1 MPDARSITDQFFF
14 ANTGMD
20 PDRVTQIVKTA
31 LNKADGGE
39 LYLQRSMA
47 KSSGFSDG
55 RLVSSAPPS
64 LDQGFGFRFISGESA
79 SYAHSSD
86 LSEGSIK
93 KLAAVTKAIRNYS
106 PSTGRVAV
114 PSSPGIL
121 LPSYYTADNPL
132 DNISD
137 ADRIKMLEEINDYA
151 RAADSRVIQVSA
163 SLFSSWDAVTI
174 IRHDGKRFDDVR
186 PMSQVSVSLIV
197 KEGDRKEQ
205 GSASVGMRMVL
216 TDIFGNHSW
225 KSLVDDALHQAT
237 TNLGAMP
244 APSGDLPVVLGNGW
258 AAVMLHESV
267 GHGLE
272 GDSARKGASAYA
284 GLVGQPVASSIV
296 TIIDQGNITDER
308 GSLNFDDEGMP
319 TQRTTLI
326 ENGILQG
333 FMQDSVSARIMGVA
347 PTGNGRREGYN
358 CQPMTR
364 MTTTYMA
371 PGQSDPEEIIA
382 SVKDGVYAVQFA
394 GGQVDTVSGDYVFAP
409 TLAFRIRN
417 GKVAEPIKNAVLT
430 GNGPDSMRQVEMVGN
445 DLQLGTTG
453 MCGKSG
459 QSVPVGVG
467 QPTVKM
473 RGIKVG
479 GSQPS

>member
-1 MPDARSITDQFFF
+1 MSDARSITDQFFF

-20 PDRVTQIVKTA
+20 PDRVTKIVKTA
-31 LNKADGGE
+31 LSKADGGE
-39 LYLQRSMA
+39 LYLQRVME
-47 KSSGFSDG
+47 KSSAFSDG
-55 RLVSSAPPS
+55 RLVSSAPTS

-93 KLAAVTKAIRNYS
+93 KLASATKAIRNYS

-114 PSSPGIL
+114 PSTSII
-121 LPSYYTADNPL
+121 LPSYYTVDNPL
-132 DNISD
+132 DSISD

-163 SLFSSWDAVTI
+163 SLSSSWDVVTI

-186 PMSQVSVSLIV
+186 PMSQVAVSLIV

-205 GSASVGMRMVL
+205 GSASVGMRMIL
-216 TDIFGNHSW
+216 TDVFSDHSW
-225 KSLVDDALHQAT
+225 KSLVDKALHQAT

-272 GDSARKGASAYA
+272 GDAARKGASVYA
-284 GLVGQPVASSIV
+284 GLVGQKVASDIV
-296 TIIDQGNITDER
+296 TIIDQGNIGNDR
-308 GSLNFDDEGMP
+308 GSLHFDDEGVP
-319 TQRTTLI
+319 TQKTTLI

-358 CQPMTR
+358 YQPITR

-371 PGQSDPEEIIA
+371 PGQSDPADIIA
-382 SVKDGVYAVQFA
+382 SVKDGIYAVQFA

-409 TLAFRIRN
+409 TLAFRIRD

-430 GNGPDSMRQVEMVGN
+430 GNGPESMRQVEMVGN
-445 DLQLGTTG
+445 DLALGTTG
-453 MCGKSG
+453 MCGKGG

>member
-1 MPDARSITDQFFF
+1 MSDARSITDQFFF

-20 PDRVTQIVKTA
+20 PDRVTKLVTRA
-31 LNKADGGE
+31 LSKADGGE
-39 LYLQRSMA
+39 LFLQRLMG
-47 KSSGFSDG
+47 KSASFSDG
-55 RLVSSAPPS
+55 RLVASTPPS
-64 LDQGFGFRFISGESA
+64 LDQGFGFRYISGASA

-86 LSEGSIK
+86 LSEANIK
-93 KLAAVTKAIRNYS
+93 KLAAATKAIRNYS
-106 PSTGRVAV
+106 PSTGRVLI
-114 PSSPGIL
+114 PSDMAGSRL
-121 LPSYYTADNPL
+121 YTLDNPL
-132 DNISD
+132 DDVSD
-137 ADRIKMLEEINDYA
+137 ADRIKILEEVDAYA
-151 RAADSRVIQVSA
+151 RAADPRVIQVSA
-163 SLFSSWDAVTI
+163 NIATGWNVMTI

-186 PMSQVSVSLIV
+186 PMSQFSVNLIV

-205 GSASVGMRMVL
+205 GSASVGKRMIL
-216 TDIFGNHSW
+216 SDIFAGHSW
-225 KSLVDDALHQAT
+225 KSCVDDALHQAT
-237 TNLGAMP
+237 TNLRAMP
-244 APSGDLPVVLGNGW
+244 APSGDDLPVVLGNGW

-272 GDSARKGASAYA
+272 GDAARKGASVYA
-284 GLVGQPVASSIV
+284 GMVGQKVASDIV
-296 TIIDQGNITDER
+296 TIIDQGNIADER
-308 GSLNFDDEGMP
+308 GSLHFDDEGVP
-319 TQRTTLI
+319 TQKTILI
-326 ENGILQG
+326 ENGTLKG

-347 PTGNGRREGYN
+347 PTGNGRREKYD

-371 PGQSDPEEIIA
+371 SGKSDPAEIIS
-382 SVKDGVYAVQFA
+382 SVKDGIYAVKFA

-417 GKVAEPIKNAVLT
+417 GKVAEPLKNAVLT

-445 DLQLGTTG
+445 DLVLGTTG

-479 GSQPS
+479 GTQPS